1 MNPKKELL
9 WVLRVASKPQHRSFG
24 FLLRHAEVHALTG
37 GLMTLE
43 CCNAAETAHSCHRER
58 SGLPFASDSMF
69 PSAAARQIQS
79 NSFIGYLA
87 ELGG

>member
-43 CCNAAETAHSCHRER
+43 CCNAAHKRVSATTAGLPTTAH
-58 SGLPFASDSMF
+58 
-69 PSAAARQIQS
+69 
-79 NSFIGYLA
+79 
-87 ELGG
+87 